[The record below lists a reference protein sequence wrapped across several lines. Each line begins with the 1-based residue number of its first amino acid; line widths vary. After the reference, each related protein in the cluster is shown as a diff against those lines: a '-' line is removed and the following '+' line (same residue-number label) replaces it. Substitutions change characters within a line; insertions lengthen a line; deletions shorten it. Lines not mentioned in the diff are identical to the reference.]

1 MTNWEQN
8 KPKKQVGTAAASLAM
23 LAVVVHA
30 LFPLTP
36 EVARSR
42 VSQENARS
50 EIAGAISPRES
61 AGLEGPWLATR
72 AFFNSVPEPPAS
84 ITFDDVKPLLT
95 WNALPH
101 REREK
106 WERVLGLPPDSHK
119 TSPDV
124 HKAWVIVATVADPVH
139 SRMQLFFDGQI
150 RSIENAVTLHGWE
163 FAKQWLPWADSPKSS
178 SGGIDD
184 QHRERQLERQQ
195 ETLPGILVF
204 RRSSSDSE
212 TDVLFVLIVPES
224 PTEGVAGDAFY
235 AALNLARILSPEK
248 IGLLAPTFS
257 GSFESLTRFLKA
269 WDKEQAHKGAIF
281 KTVYGGSV
289 SSSGNARKF
298 QDEFR
303 DGAGF
308 KFRSAIASSNAYR
321 EAFKKILTAYSIKPD
336 KAAYWVEE
344 ESGYGQSFLNDIEK
358 EKIAIYTFPR
368 EISHLRAA
376 YQEATLSSTDNNR
389 NASPKLEISL
399 KDLSHGEDSI
409 PLFSDTHT
417 PLEQSAA
424 ISTVTEEFRR
434 EGKEIVLI
442 VATNTLDS
450 LLLASFMRTESPDT
464 RVLIGDADTLFIPAA
479 SQNSLAGT
487 LFLSTYP
494 MFILGQE
501 WLTHDPEGQQGETLP
516 HFVFP
521 GPSQQGIFNVTQLLM
536 AGIGADRGSAKGEGD
551 CLYGYRPLK
560 PPPIQEGEE
569 YPGLW
574 LLTLTNYGFLPV
586 DWQPATDRE
595 WFDSQS
601 ISKCTSKSGNVPSEQ
616 FPLDKPSRGWYIAAL
631 GMSLTIGVACFLL
644 LTNPAFAKKTWF
656 PALLG
661 AGLSLSATEWILLVP
676 AWHVL
681 LQAADRTTLV
691 VVVASVILPLLS
703 FLWINIPRKKSGIQW
718 TKGSHRWTTPSYAVA
733 IALLFFWIC
742 AWWFRAN
749 GGFWGTEKAQVLLF
763 RLRAIELFPT
773 SSPALGMFI
782 LGVVFA
788 VGFLVY
794 CFRYAD
800 ASKVAP
806 HPTFGDDNDRLIAEI
821 DGSIEAP
828 YGLRNGIFRRLVISL
843 AVVAIVMGLVGR
855 GMGAFEMLEFNYVL
869 YPGLAVLFFSIATTC
884 YDLIAIWRNFEAF
897 LKNLELQPYPGKET
911 LQRVTQ
917 KWPRRIVFGFW
928 RASSGLADLKSKSVV
943 CGDTDRVALDLCL
956 YAFYAA
962 RQVQRIG
969 WTIGLAFF
977 ALIAVLATYP
987 LQAPQLVGRFLAVL
1001 FVVIGAIVVWVF
1013 AGIERNWIL
1022 SRIDQTEPGGLSFEF
1037 WVQTAA
1043 VAALPFIGIVVH
1055 LFPSIGSFVSSWVA
1069 PSLEA
1074 LR

>member
-1 MTNWEQN
+1 
-8 KPKKQVGTAAASLAM
+8 
-23 LAVVVHA
+23 
-30 LFPLTP
+30 
-36 EVARSR
+36 
-42 VSQENARS
+42 
-50 EIAGAISPRES
+50 
-61 AGLEGPWLATR
+61 
-72 AFFNSVPEPPAS
+72 
-84 ITFDDVKPLLT
+84 
-95 WNALPH
+95 
-101 REREK
+101 
-106 WERVLGLPPDSHK
+106 
-119 TSPDV
+119 
-124 HKAWVIVATVADPVH
+124 
-139 SRMQLFFDGQI
+139 
-150 RSIENAVTLHGWE
+150 LHDWE
-163 FAKQWLPWADSPKSS
+163 FATQWLPWSDSPKSS
-178 SGGIDD
+178 SGSIDD

-204 RRSSSDSE
+204 RRSSSHSE

-257 GSFESLTRFLKA
+257 GSFESLTRFLKRL
-269 WDKEQAHKGAIF
+269 DKHHKDSISNI
-281 KTVYGGSV
+281 VYGGSI
-289 SSSGNARKF
+289 SSTAKAEDFQKQSGLR
-298 QDEFR
+298 
-303 DGAGF
+303 
-308 KFRSAIASSNAYR
+308 FRSGIASSDAYR
-321 EAFKKILTAYSIKPD
+321 QAFQKILTDYRIQRN

-344 ESGYGQSFLNDIEK
+344 ESGFGQSFINDFNK
-358 EKIAIYTFPR
+358 DNDKDNDNDKIDIYTFPR

-376 YQEATLSSTDNNR
+376 YQEATHSSADNNR

-399 KDLSHGEDSI
+399 KDPSHGEDSI

-417 PLEQSAA
+417 PLAQSAA

-434 EGKEIVLI
+434 EGKQIVLI

-501 WLTHDPEGQQGETLP
+501 WLTHGPDGRKGETLP

-536 AGIGADRGSAKGEGD
+536 AGIEADRDSAKGDSAKDEGD

-560 PPPIQEGEE
+560 TPPIQKDEEYEE

-595 WFDSQS
+595 WFGSPS
-601 ISKCTSKSGNVPSEQ
+601 ISKCTSKSGNAPSEQ
-616 FPLDKPSRGWYIAAL
+616 FRLDEPSRGWYLAAL
-631 GMSLTIGVACFLL
+631 GMSLVIVVACFLL
-644 LTNPAFAKKTWF
+644 LTNPAFVEKTWF

-661 AGLSLSATEWILLVP
+661 AGLSLSATQWILLLP
-676 AWHVL
+676 GWHVL
-681 LQAADRTTLV
+681 LQAADRATLV

-703 FLWINIPRKKSGIQW
+703 LLSINIPRKKSGIQW
-718 TKGSHRWTTPSYAVA
+718 TKGSRCWTTPTYAVA

-742 AWWFRAN
+742 VWWFRAN

-763 RLRAIELFPT
+763 RLRAIELFST

-800 ASKVAP
+800 ESKVAP

-828 YGLRNGIFRRLVISL
+828 YGLRNGIFWRLVISL
-843 AVVAIVMGLVGR
+843 AVVAIVMLLVGR
-855 GMGAFEMLEFNYVL
+855 GMGAFEMREFNYVL
-869 YPGLAVLFFSIATTC
+869 YPALAVLFFSIATTC

-917 KWPRRIVFGFW
+917 KWPRPRVFGFW
-928 RASSGLADLKSKSVV
+928 RASSGFADLKSKSVV
-943 CGDTDRVALDLCL
+943 CGDSDRVALDVCL
-956 YAFYAA
+956 YAFYVA